1 MAWIKTNESK
11 GIFFSLLM
19 HSIIL
24 GVVLLSDDKLIKQA
38 DKEKMVSI
46 DLVSYQPP
54 KPKVI
59 EKQEPKPE
67 PKKVEKPKPKPKPI
81 KTKEPKHKPIVH
93 KKQEPKPEPI
103 KEPEPIKKEVK
114 EIVKDIV
121 KPESTQPNKQ
131 AQKQAFIKTN
141 FAIIRDM
148 VLSNLIYPNIAK
160 RMGWTGVVEVKL
172 TIDSKGKLLS
182 YFIHKSSGK
191 KHLDDAALNAV
202 KAIISENLPKPKNTT
217 TLILPISF
225 QLR

>member
-24 GVVLLSDDKLIKQA
+24 GVVLLSDDKLTKQA
-38 DKEKMVSI
+38 DKENMVSI
-46 DLVSYQPP
+46 DLISYQPP

-59 EKQEPKPE
+59 EKPKPE
-67 PKKVEKPKPKPKPI
+67 PKKVEKPKPKPI

-103 KEPEPIKKEVK
+103 KESEPIKKEVK

-121 KPESTQPNKQ
+121 KPKSMQPNKQ

-191 KHLDDAALNAV
+191 KRLDDAALNAV
-202 KAIISENLPKPKNTT
+202 KAITSENLPKPKNTT